1 MENVRKHKNIKQV
14 ITEKKI
20 LFRITTKLSYNNFF
34 SENLLAI
41 DLRKWHLIMDR
52 FINIRTK

>member
-1 MENVRKHKNIKQV
+1 MENVRKHKNIKHV
-14 ITEKKI
+14 TTEKKI